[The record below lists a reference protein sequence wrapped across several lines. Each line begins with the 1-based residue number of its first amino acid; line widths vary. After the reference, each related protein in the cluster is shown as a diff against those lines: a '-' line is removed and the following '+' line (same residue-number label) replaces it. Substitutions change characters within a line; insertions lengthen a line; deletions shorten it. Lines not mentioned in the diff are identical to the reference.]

1 MPTQAVCHIIAL
13 TCKIL
18 DLDVEKDLKPVV
30 QYIENQGVSRE
41 ELPKVL
47 LMHPKL
53 LTFKVGSGK
62 QLQSGKGRAQLDVIE
77 TDGQRTVG
85 VSYFRDKTQWATST
99 PLKPF
104 KPASS

>member
-1 MPTQAVCHIIAL
+1 ML
-13 TCKIL
+13 
-18 DLDVEKDLKPVV
+18 LK
-30 QYIENQGVSRE
+30 
-41 ELPKVL
+41 
-47 LMHPKL
+47 HPKL

-77 TDGQRTVG
+77 TDGQRSVG
-85 VSYFRDKTQWATST
+85 VSYFRDKTQWAPST

>member
-1 MPTQAVCHIIAL
+1 MPLSRLLHNLPEVL
-13 TCKIL
+13 FLKTCPS
-18 DLDVEKDLKPVV
+18 PVA
-30 QYIENQGVSRE
+30 GE